1 MKQLSIIILTWNQLD
16 TTRRCLESLRTFVA
30 DADTEIIVVD
40 NGSRDGTASW
50 LMQTYPQVRLV
61 INSKNQGVAYA
72 RNRAIEKAQGRYI
85 LILDND
91 TVSNDEAI
99 YGMMHYMDQ
108 HPQVGLCACR
118 LTDVDGVVQESFKPF
133 PSLSIKMRNVL
144 GGSQMATSI
153 EVPGNP
159 IEPVYV
165 LGACQMLR
173 KSVLYKVGLLDENI
187 FYGPED
193 ADYCLRIAGE
203 GFKVVYLPQYSIVHL
218 WRRATNR
225 QLFSL
230 LAWKHFCGLCYF
242 YIKHKRID

>member
-1 MKQLSIIILTWNQLD
+1 MIFRS
-16 TTRRCLESLRTFVA
+16 
-30 DADTEIIVVD
+30 D
-40 NGSRDGTASW
+40 NHTG
-50 LMQTYPQVRLV
+50 
-61 INSKNQGVAYA
+61 
-72 RNRAIEKAQGRYI
+72 
-85 LILDND
+85 
-91 TVSNDEAI
+91 SNDEAI

-133 PSLSIKMRNVL
+133 PSLSIKVRNVL
-144 GGSQMATSI
+144 GGGQMATSI
-153 EVPGNP
+153 EVPGSP

-203 GFKVVYLPQYSIVHL
+203 GFKVVYLPQ
-218 WRRATNR
+218 
-225 QLFSL
+225 
-230 LAWKHFCGLCYF
+230 
-242 YIKHKRID
+242 